1 MLLFLL
7 ITKIQTNNGLKFL
20 REIEV
25 ITLGIKKRFK
35 SSVLNVSDDVFK
47 TKLSEFLAEN
57 AGKLEVLSGAASKQL
72 VIAGKA
78 VTTSSSKVS
87 TILGRFTPDIEDLF
101 NELGSFK
108 NVGLGEVKGGINI
121 LNKPDYYTK
130 LADWWEAFNEPW
142 LNEAVARGDDIWSA
156 SNPLEL
162 NLLFKDLDGI
172 PIDKLKT
179 SDALARYLK
188 GLEDQSILGK
198 LTGFGK
204 ETQVLSKNG
213 YIFNIDSKMFLK

>member
-1 MLLFLL
+1 MLFLL

-213 YIFNIDSKMFLK
+213 YIFNIDSRMFLK